1 MNKKVSIKDIAQ
13 AVGVSTAL
21 VSYVLNNKEKEAR
34 VGKEIAQVIRDT
46 AADLGYQ
53 PNQLAKSL
61 KTGKSHTF
69 GLIVADI
76 SNPFFA
82 NLARNVEDEAQKFNY
97 TVLFAS
103 ADESPKKSQNLI
115 NMLTE
120 RQVDGFIIAPAE
132 NSQNQI
138 EALLKNNIPLVL
150 IDRYFKGLETNY
162 VVTNNYESAYNA
174 VSHLIKVGYKHIGMI
189 AYKTDLVHMLERKRG
204 YIEALKDHKLLK
216 AKTPLIKTVDF
227 DFTQDDVE
235 AAIKALKVQNPK
247 MEAVFFATNTLTLKG
262 LKALNNMN
270 CKVPDD
276 IAIVCFDESEAFDF
290 FYSPL
295 TYIEQPLL
303 EMGRKAVQIL
313 IKNISDK
320 KSAHTQLSIPS
331 KLIVRQSCGFNKAE
345 VR

>member
-13 AVGVSTAL
+13 SVGVSTAL

-46 AADLGYQ
+46 AAEMGYQ
-53 PNQLAKSL
+53 PNQIAKSL

-82 NLARNVEDEAQKFNY
+82 NLARNVEDEAKNFNY
-97 TVLFAS
+97 TVIFAS

-115 NMLTE
+115 NILTE

-138 EALLKNNIPLVL
+138 ESILKSNIPLVL
-150 IDRYFKGLETNY
+150 IDRYFKELETNY
-162 VVTNNYESAYNA
+162 VVTNNYDASYNA
-174 VSHLIKVGYKHIGMI
+174 VSHLIKAGHKNIGMI
-189 AYKTDLVHMLERKRG
+189 AYKTDLVHMLDRRRG
-204 YIEALKDHKLLK
+204 YMDALKDNKQLK

-235 AAIKALKVQNPK
+235 AGIKELLAQNPS
-247 MEAVFFATNTLTLKG
+247 MDALFFATNTLTLKG
-262 LKALNNMN
+262 LKALNSLN

-276 IAIVCFDESEAFDF
+276 IAVVCFDESEAFDF

-303 EMGRKAVQIL
+303 EMGKKAVQIL

-320 KSAHTQLSIPS
+320 KSSNTQLSIPS
-331 KLIVRQSCGFNKAE
+331 RLVVRQSCGSGNN
-345 VR
+345 

>member
-13 AVGVSTAL
+13 SVGVSTAL

-46 AADLGYQ
+46 AAKMGYQ
-53 PNQLAKSL
+53 PNQIAKSL

-82 NLARNVEDEAQKFNY
+82 NLARNVEDEAKNFNY
-97 TVLFAS
+97 TVIFAS

-115 NMLTE
+115 NILTE

-138 EALLKNNIPLVL
+138 ESILKSNIPLVL
-150 IDRYFKGLETNY
+150 IDRYFKELETNY
-162 VVTNNYESAYNA
+162 VVTNNYDASYNA
-174 VSHLIKVGYKHIGMI
+174 VSHLIKAGHKNIGMI
-189 AYKTDLVHMLERKRG
+189 AYKTDLVHMLDRRRG
-204 YIEALKDHKLLK
+204 YMDALKDNKQLK

-235 AAIKALKVQNPK
+235 AGIKELLAQNPS
-247 MEAVFFATNTLTLKG
+247 MDALFFATNTLTLKG
-262 LKALNNMN
+262 LKALNNLN

-276 IAIVCFDESEAFDF
+276 IAVVCFDESEAFDF

-303 EMGRKAVQIL
+303 EMGKKAVQIL
-313 IKNISDK
+313 IKNITDK
-320 KSAHTQLSIPS
+320 KSANTQLSIPS
-331 KLIVRQSCGFNKAE
+331 KLVVRKSCGSGNN
-345 VR
+345 

>member
-13 AVGVSTAL
+13 TVGVSTAL

-46 AADLGYQ
+46 AADMGYQ
-53 PNQLAKSL
+53 PNQIAKSL

-82 NLARNVEDEAQKFNY
+82 NLARNVEDEAKKFNY
-97 TVLFAS
+97 TVIFAS
-103 ADESPKKSQNLI
+103 ADENAEKSQNLI
-115 NMLTE
+115 NILTE

-138 EALLKNNIPLVL
+138 EALLKHNIPLVL
-150 IDRYFKGLETNY
+150 IDRYFQGLDTNY
-162 VVTNNYESAYNA
+162 VVTNNYEASYNA
-174 VSHLIKVGYKHIGMI
+174 VSHLIETGKKNIGMV
-189 AYKTDLVHMLERKRG
+189 AYKTDLVHMLDRKRG
-204 YIEALKDHKLLK
+204 YIDALKDNKLLK

-227 DFTQDDVE
+227 NSNQEEVGEGIRELFD
-235 AAIKALKVQNPK
+235 QNPA
-247 MEAVFFATNTLTLKG
+247 MDALFFATNTLTLKG
-262 LKALNNMN
+262 LKSLNKMQY
-270 CKVPDD
+270 KVPDD
-276 IAIVCFDESEAFDF
+276 VAVVCFDESEAFDF

-313 IKNISDK
+313 IKNIADK
-320 KSAHTQLSIPS
+320 KSVNTQLSIES
-331 KLIVRQSCGFNKAE
+331 KLIVRQSSAAVVKKK
-345 VR
+345 